1 MIGAPVNALLINSAV
16 WLPARKVHDNR
27 WHLSR
32 MEKETDESILQRI
45 AADDDAAFAALYDR
59 FSGRLYALALRILE
73 DEQDARD
80 ALQEGFLYLW
90 EKASNFDP
98 TKSKAYTWSVMI
110 FRHKAIDRLRSRRRR
125 LKLADDAAND
135 LIEID
140 RFNPETGDELAAKAD
155 DAAAVRRAMKSLP
168 EEQRKSIEWAF
179 FRGFTHHQLAEF
191 FGQPLGTVKTNI
203 RRGLLRLRDAMRG
216 GES

>member
-1 MIGAPVNALLINSAV
+1 
-16 WLPARKVHDNR
+16 
-27 WHLSR
+27 
-32 MEKETDESILQRI
+32 MEKETDEIILQRV
-45 AADDDAAFAALYDR
+45 AAGDDSAFAALYDR

-98 TKSKAYTWSVMI
+98 VKSKAYTWSVMI

-125 LKLADDAAND
+125 LKLAEMAAND
-135 LIEID
+135 LIELD
-140 RFNPETGDELAAKAD
+140 RINPESADQVASKAD
-155 DAAAVRRAMKSLP
+155 DVTAVRRAMKSLP
-168 EEQRKSIEWAF
+168 DEQRKSIEWAF
-179 FRGFTHHQLAEF
+179 LRGFTHHQLAEF

-203 RRGLLRLRDAMRG
+203 RRGLLRLRDTLRG
-216 GES
+216 AES

>member
-45 AADDDAAFAALYDR
+45 AAGDDAAFAALYDR

>member
-1 MIGAPVNALLINSAV
+1 
-16 WLPARKVHDNR
+16 
-27 WHLSR
+27 
-32 MEKETDESILQRI
+32 MEKETDESILQRV
-45 AADDDAAFAALYDR
+45 AAGDDAAFAALYDR

-98 TKSKAYTWSVMI
+98 LKSKACTWSVMI

-125 LKLADDAAND
+125 LKLADMVAHD
-135 LIEID
+135 LIEVD
-140 RFNPETGDELAAKAD
+140 RVNPEAGDQVAARAD

-168 EEQRKSIEWAF
+168 DEQRKCIEWAF
-179 FRGFTHHQLAEF
+179 LRGFTHLQLAEF

-203 RRGLLRLRDAMRG
+203 RRGLLRLRDTLGG